1 MYNKS
6 MKRLTLYIL
15 IVLLITCG
23 CGINNKNLSQ
33 GTSIIVNN
41 QNDETFSQPN
51 NQEITNQTI
60 SLNKEEL
67 QPQEKEQ
74 KEELEENLHPIDK
87 AERDCIAINMTTAGM
102 SNCSYIAMDAWFK
115 EIDKYVNLLKDVTS
129 KNEYNNI
136 LEAQTQWKKYQEA
149 EFKAVSILIN
159 KQGTIYQNI
168 LAGKECN
175 LVKQRA
181 HDVKSFYDYLI
192 EE

>member
-41 QNDETFSQPN
+41 QNGETFSQQN

-129 KNEYNNI
+129 KDEYNNI

>member
-6 MKRLTLYIL
+6 MKKLTLYIL
-15 IVLLITCG
+15 IVLVFTCG
-23 CGINNKNLSQ
+23 CTKSNLNS
-33 GTSIIVNN
+33 
-41 QNDETFSQPN
+41 DETFSQPN
-51 NQEITNQTI
+51 NEEITNQQI
-60 SLNKEEL
+60 SLNKEEP

-87 AERDCIAINMTTAGM
+87 AERDCIAKLDSTQAMNECA
-102 SNCSYIAMDAWFK
+102 YKAMDAWYK
-115 EIDKYVNLLKDVTS
+115 EIDKYINLLKNVTS
-129 KNEYNNI
+129 KDEYNNI

-159 KQGTIYQNI
+159 KQGTIYQNFI
-168 LAGKECN
+168 AGKECE

-181 HDVKSFYDYLI
+181 QDLKSFYDDLI

>member
-1 MYNKS
+1 
-6 MKRLTLYIL
+6 MKKLTLYIL

-41 QNDETFSQPN
+41 QNDETFSQQN

-129 KNEYNNI
+129 KDEYNNI

-168 LAGKECN
+168 LSGEECG

-181 HDVKSFYDYLI
+181 HDLKSFYEYLL

>member
-23 CGINNKNLSQ
+23 CGVNNKNLSQ

-41 QNDETFSQPN
+41 QNDDIFSQPN

-60 SLNKEEL
+60 SLNKEEP

-87 AERDCIAINMTTAGM
+87 AERDCIAKNMTTAGM
-102 SNCSYIAMDAWFK
+102 SNCSYIALDAWFK

-129 KNEYNNI
+129 KDEYNNI

>member
-1 MYNKS
+1 

-15 IVLLITCG
+15 IVLIITCG
-23 CGINNKNLSQ
+23 CGLNNKNLSQ
-33 GTSIIVNN
+33 ETSIIVNN

-51 NQEITNQTI
+51 NQEIINQET
-60 SLNKEEL
+60 SLNKEEP
-67 QPQEKEQ
+67 QTQEKEQ
-74 KEELEENLHPIDK
+74 KEELEENIHPIDK

-102 SNCSYIAMDAWFK
+102 SNCSYLAMDSWFK

-129 KNEYNNI
+129 KDEYNNI
-136 LEAQTQWKKYQEA
+136 LEAQTQWKEYQEA

-168 LAGKECN
+168 LTGKERG

-181 HDVKSFYDYLI
+181 HDLKSFYEYLI
-192 EE
+192 EQ

>member
-51 NQEITNQTI
+51 DQEITNQTI

-67 QPQEKEQ
+67 QPHEKEQ

-129 KNEYNNI
+129 KDEYNNI

-168 LAGKECN
+168 LAGKERN

>member
-6 MKRLTLYIL
+6 MKKLTLYIL

-23 CGINNKNLSQ
+23 CSKSNLNS
-33 GTSIIVNN
+33 
-41 QNDETFSQPN
+41 DETFSQPN
-51 NQEITNQTI
+51 NQEITNQQI
-60 SLNKEEL
+60 SLNKEE
-67 QPQEKEQ
+67 PQEKGQ

-87 AERDCIAINMTTAGM
+87 AERDCIAKNMTTAGM
-102 SNCSYIAMDAWFK
+102 SNCSYIAMDEWFK
-115 EIDKYVNLLKDVTS
+115 EIDKYINLLKDVTS
-129 KNEYNNI
+129 KDEYNNI

-159 KQGTIYQNI
+159 KQGTIYQNF
-168 LAGKECN
+168 LAGKECE

-181 HDVKSFYDYLI
+181 QDLKSFYDDLI

>member
-1 MYNKS
+1 
-6 MKRLTLYIL
+6 MKKLTLSIL
-15 IVLLITCG
+15 IILLLTCG
-23 CGINNKNLSQ
+23 CGVNNNNLSQ
-33 GTSIIVNN
+33 GPSNIMNN
-41 QNDETFSQPN
+41 QNNEIFSQSN

-60 SLNKEEL
+60 SLNNEE
-67 QPQEKEQ
+67 PQEKKQEA
-74 KEELEENLHPIDK
+74 EFEENLHPIDK
-87 AERDCIAINMTTAGM
+87 AERDCIAKNMTTAGM

-129 KNEYNNI
+129 KDEYNNI

>member
-6 MKRLTLYIL
+6 MKKLTLYIL

-23 CGINNKNLSQ
+23 CGVNNKNLSQ
-33 GTSIIVNN
+33 ETSIIVNN
-41 QNDETFSQPN
+41 QNGETFSQQN

-60 SLNKEEL
+60 SLNKEEP

-87 AERDCIAINMTTAGM
+87 AERDCIAKNMTTVGM

-129 KNEYNNI
+129 KDEYNNI

>member
-6 MKRLTLYIL
+6 MKKLTLYIL

-23 CGINNKNLSQ
+23 CGVNNKNLSQ
-33 GTSIIVNN
+33 ETSIIVNN
-41 QNDETFSQPN
+41 QNGETFSQQN

-60 SLNKEEL
+60 SLNKEEP

-87 AERDCIAINMTTAGM
+87 AERDCIAKNMTTVGM

-129 KNEYNNI
+129 KDEYNNI

-181 HDVKSFYDYLI
+181 HDVKNFYDYLI

>member
-6 MKRLTLYIL
+6 MKRLTVYIL

-23 CGINNKNLSQ
+23 CGVNNKNLSQ

-87 AERDCIAINMTTAGM
+87 AERDCIAKLDSTQAMNE
-102 SNCSYIAMDAWFK
+102 CSYKARDAWYK
-115 EIDKYVNLLKDVTS
+115 EMDKYMRLLKNVTTD
-129 KNEYNNI
+129 EDYNNI
-136 LEAQTQWKKYQEA
+136 LKAQSKWKEYQEA
-149 EFKAVSILIN
+149 EFEAVSIISE
-159 KQGTIYQNI
+159 KQGTMFQNSAVGVKNNVIKERVYELKRLYEILIY
-168 LAGKECN
+168 
-175 LVKQRA
+175 
-181 HDVKSFYDYLI
+181 
-192 EE
+192 

>member
-23 CGINNKNLSQ
+23 CGVNNKNLSQ

-51 NQEITNQTI
+51 NEEITNQTI
-60 SLNKEEL
+60 SLNKEEP

-87 AERDCIAINMTTAGM
+87 AERDCIAKNMTTAGM
-102 SNCSYIAMDAWFK
+102 SNCSYLAMDAWFK

-129 KNEYNNI
+129 KDEYNNI

-168 LAGKECN
+168 LTGKERG

-181 HDVKSFYDYLI
+181 HDLKSFYEYLI

>member
-15 IVLLITCG
+15 TVLLVTCG
-23 CGINNKNLSQ
+23 CSKSNLNS
-33 GTSIIVNN
+33 
-41 QNDETFSQPN
+41 DETFSQSN

-60 SLNKEEL
+60 SLNKEEPQL
-67 QPQEKEQ
+67 QEKGQ
-74 KEELEENLHPIDK
+74 KEKLEENLHPIDK
-87 AERDCIAINMTTAGM
+87 AERDCIAKNMTTAGM
-102 SNCSYIAMDAWFK
+102 SNCSYIAMDEWFK
-115 EIDKYVNLLKDVTS
+115 EIDKYINLLKDVTS

-149 EFKAVSILIN
+149 EFEAVSILIN
-159 KQGTIYQNI
+159 KQGTIYQNF
-168 LAGKECN
+168 LAGRECE

-181 HDVKSFYDYLI
+181 QCLKSFYEDLI